1 MNFIREN
8 RSRHQKK
15 PEKVC
20 HKVACTLPEEACE
33 FFGNPH
39 KFVVHLSA
47 HTFQEEEEADKE
59 GNDVVEHTKEEKP
72 ACRLISIYRE
82 VQESA
87 NHHEIKASETS
98 GNHGNDT
105 DGDGNEEERKGIA
118 EGNGVPEGVPDIEKE
133 TGHKAPVEHGGDD
146 QGKNLLF
153 TQVPEVVQ
161 ALSGR
166 EKE

>member
-1 MNFIREN
+1 M
-8 RSRHQKK
+8 
-15 PEKVC
+15 
-20 HKVACTLPEEACE
+20 
-33 FFGNPH
+33 
-39 KFVVHLSA
+39 
-47 HTFQEEEEADKE
+47 
-59 GNDVVEHTKEEKP
+59 
-72 ACRLISIYRE
+72 
-82 VQESA
+82 QESA
-87 NHHEIKASETS
+87 NHHEVKAAETS
-98 GNHGNDT
+98 RNHGNDT

-118 EGNGVPEGVPDIEKE
+118 EGNGVAEGVPDIEKE